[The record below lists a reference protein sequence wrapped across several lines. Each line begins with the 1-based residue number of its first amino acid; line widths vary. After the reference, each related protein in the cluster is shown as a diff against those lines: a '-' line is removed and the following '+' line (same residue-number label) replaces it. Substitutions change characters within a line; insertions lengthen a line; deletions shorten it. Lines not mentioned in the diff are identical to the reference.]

1 MSAFKDRCAIYT
13 SFGDKLVFHAQS
25 TKCWV
30 MTNAF
35 FLWII
40 LVVEWFVI
48 KKGWMDG
55 WVDWV
60 DG

>member
-30 MTNAF
+30 MTNVF
-35 FLWII
+35 IMDHPLGGM
-40 LVVEWFVI
+40 VCDQER
-48 KKGWMDG
+48 MDG
-55 WVDWV
+55 WT
-60 DG
+60 GRLG